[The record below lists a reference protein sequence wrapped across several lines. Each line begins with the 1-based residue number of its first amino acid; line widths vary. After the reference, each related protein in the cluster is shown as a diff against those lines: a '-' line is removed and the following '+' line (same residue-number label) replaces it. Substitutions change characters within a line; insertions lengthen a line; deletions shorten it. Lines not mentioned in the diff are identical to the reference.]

1 MRRKQLYA
9 MILAGALAAGGVPST
24 AMAADTAAEEAGN
37 LGSGENTEESAT
49 EEQPTEENKEPT
61 EAPAEQPAEA
71 PAESNPTEAPAE
83 PAQEEKKE
91 TETPAETTEENKEP
105 TEAPAEEQTDTGI
118 AINEFDAD
126 GNITP
131 KYYKSLQE
139 AIDAAKDATE
149 ESSATVIEVSKPI
162 ALSSTVTVSDR
173 NISICAVGD
182 ISIARTDS
190 FIGDMFQVSGEN
202 SSLSFET
209 KDGGSLT
216 VSGAFTDAAVTADG
230 SIVNVSGSG
239 SFGLF
244 PNVVLSGNNSSAY
257 GAAVNCTGGQIAL
270 AGGTITGN
278 TGAKGAVYSDSAIR
292 VQGTVTVK
300 DNKIGDAQANV
311 YLAETAEF
319 VITNELTGSDISF
332 THAGAAEGTEVLA
345 VAENVTIADFKA
357 VAGQFSYETEEYI
370 LNPDTETNKATL
382 KKKATEP
389 SVEPTVTVTVTP
401 TPTTTTT
408 VTPTPTTKPTVT
420 PTKTPSFLKY
430 KSGSLKWTDHTTV
443 SLQFSVTQNCKWYY
457 FFVDAGTDT
466 KVIQNMYDAS
476 RATNVAKAN
485 TSFTVKAENVPEA
498 DTWLVV
504 CAKPDSGKAK
514 MSIFKLNSASF
525 KKKRP
530 ALNPSGTTRP
540 ARTYAVTKSTITGLE
555 NPLKFTPGTFY
566 EFSVTGAG
574 QNDEKPY
581 VSGDERWIPMYWS
594 LSENPTKSGEKNT
607 TFRIGSPKG
616 IADAKTYNI
625 YVFFKKQVYNGAEWQ
640 DTDVIES
647 VKTQF
652 SSQKLSPED
661 LTVTPTGEAG
671 DNGSGGGGN
680 GSGSGDETDAE
691 LTATE
696 AASEKDGGSSSKSAV
711 STLDESPIGAMVA
724 LAALSLLAGGYI
736 LIRKRKKDI

>member
-9 MILAGALAAGGVPST
+9 MILAGALAAGGVPVT
-24 AMAADTAAEEAGN
+24 AMAADTAAEEAGD
-37 LGSGENTEESAT
+37 LGSGENTEESAK
-49 EEQPTEENKEPT
+49 EEQPAEESKEPT
-61 EAPAEQPAEA
+61 EAPAEQPTEA

-83 PAQEEKKE
+83 PAQEERQE
-91 TETPAETTEENKEP
+91 TETPAETTEEDKEP
-105 TEAPAEEQTDTGI
+105 AEASAEEPTDTGI

-126 GNITP
+126 GNATP
-131 KYYKSLQE
+131 KYYNSLQE
-139 AIDAAKDATE
+139 AINAAKDATA

-162 ALSSTVTVSDR
+162 DLSSTVTVSGKK
-173 NISICAVGD
+173 ISICAVGD
-182 ISIARTDS
+182 ISIARETDS
-190 FIGDMFQVSGEN
+190 FTGDMFQVSDAN

-216 VSGAFTDAAVTADG
+216 VSGAFTDATVTASG
-230 SIVNVSGSG
+230 SIVNVSNSG

-244 PNVVLSGNNSSAY
+244 PNVVLSGNISSAY

-311 YLAETAEF
+311 YLDGTAEF
-319 VITNELTGSDISF
+319 VITDELTGSDISF

-357 VAGQFSYETEEYI
+357 VTEQFSYETEEYI

-389 SVEPTVTVTVTP
+389 SVKPTVTVTVTP
-401 TPTTTTT
+401 TPTTTAK
-408 VTPTPTTKPTVT
+408 PTTKPTVT

-514 MSIFKLNSASF
+514 MSIFKLNTASF

-530 ALNPSGTTRP
+530 AAATTSTRP
-540 ARTYAVTKSTITGLE
+540 ARTYAVTQSTITGLE

-671 DNGSGGGGN
+671 GNGSGGGGN

>member
-1 MRRKQLYA
+1 M
-9 MILAGALAAGGVPST
+9 
-24 AMAADTAAEEAGN
+24 
-37 LGSGENTEESAT
+37 
-49 EEQPTEENKEPT
+49 
-61 EAPAEQPAEA
+61 
-71 PAESNPTEAPAE
+71 
-83 PAQEEKKE
+83 
-91 TETPAETTEENKEP
+91 
-105 TEAPAEEQTDTGI
+105 
-118 AINEFDAD
+118 
-126 GNITP
+126 
-131 KYYKSLQE
+131 
-139 AIDAAKDATE
+139 
-149 ESSATVIEVSKPI
+149 
-162 ALSSTVTVSDR
+162 
-173 NISICAVGD
+173 
-182 ISIARTDS
+182 
-190 FIGDMFQVSGEN
+190 
-202 SSLSFET
+202 
-209 KDGGSLT
+209 
-216 VSGAFTDAAVTADG
+216 
-230 SIVNVSGSG
+230 
-239 SFGLF
+239 
-244 PNVVLSGNNSSAY
+244 
-257 GAAVNCTGGQIAL
+257 
-270 AGGTITGN
+270 
-278 TGAKGAVYSDSAIR
+278 
-292 VQGTVTVK
+292 
-300 DNKIGDAQANV
+300 
-311 YLAETAEF
+311 
-319 VITNELTGSDISF
+319 
-332 THAGAAEGTEVLA
+332 
-345 VAENVTIADFKA
+345 AENVTVADFKA
-357 VAGQFSYETEEYI
+357 VTGQFSYETEEYI

-389 SVEPTVTVTVTP
+389 SVKPTVTVTVTP
-401 TPTTTTT
+401 TPTTTAK
-408 VTPTPTTKPTVT
+408 PTTKPTVT

-457 FFVDAGTDT
+457 FFVDADTDT

-514 MSIFKLNSASF
+514 MSIFKLNSKSF

-530 ALNPSGTTRP
+530 AAATTSTRP

-594 LSENPTKSGEKNT
+594 LSENPTKSSEKNT

-625 YVFFKKQVYNGAEWQ
+625 YVFFKKQIYNGSEWQ

-661 LTVTPTGEAG
+661 LTVTPTGAAG
-671 DNGSGGGGN
+671 DNGSGGGGD
-680 GSGSGDETDAE
+680 GSGSGNETDAE

>member
-9 MILAGALAAGGVPST
+9 MILAGALVAGGVPAT
-24 AMAADTAAEEAGN
+24 AMAADTAAEEAGD
-37 LGSGENTEESAT
+37 LGAGENTEESAT
-49 EEQPTEENKEPT
+49 EEQPAEESKEPT
-61 EAPAEQPAEA
+61 EAPDEQPAEA

-83 PAQEEKKE
+83 PAQEEKQE

-105 TEAPAEEQTDTGI
+105 TEAPDKEQTDTGI
-118 AINEFDAD
+118 AINEVDAD

-131 KYYKSLQE
+131 KYYNSLQE
-139 AIDAAKDATE
+139 AIDAAEAATA

-162 ALSSTVTVSDR
+162 ALSSTVTVSGKK
-173 NISICAVGD
+173 ISICAVGD
-182 ISIARTDS
+182 ISIARETDS
-190 FIGDMFQVSGEN
+190 FTGDMFKVSGEN

-230 SIVNVSGSG
+230 SIVNVSDSG

-244 PNVVLSGNNSSAY
+244 SNVVLSGNISSAD
-257 GAAVNCTGGQIAL
+257 GAAVNCTGGQIVL

-278 TGAKGAVYSDSAIR
+278 TGARGAVYSDSAVC

-311 YLAETAEF
+311 YLDGTAEF
-319 VITNELTGSDISF
+319 VITDELTGSDISF
-332 THAGAAEGTEVLA
+332 THVSAAEGTEVLA
-345 VAENVTIADFKA
+345 VAENVTVADFKA
-357 VAGQFSYETEEYI
+357 VAEQFSYDTEEYI

-389 SVEPTVTVTVTP
+389 SVKPTVTVTVTP
-401 TPTTTTT
+401 TPTTTTK
-408 VTPTPTTKPTVT
+408 PTTKPTVT

-430 KSGSLKWTDHTTV
+430 KSGSLKWDNHTTV

-457 FFVDAGTDT
+457 FFVDADTDT

-514 MSIFKLNSASF
+514 MSIFKLNTASF

-540 ARTYAVTKSTITGLE
+540 ARTYAVTKCTITGLE

-625 YVFFKKQVYNGAEWQ
+625 YVFFKKQIYNGAEWQ

-661 LTVTPTGEAG
+661 LTVTPTGGAG
-671 DNGSGGGGN
+671 NDGSGGGGD
-680 GSGSGDETDAE
+680 GSGSGDKTDAE

>member
-9 MILAGALAAGGVPST
+9 MILAGALVAGGVPAT
-24 AMAADTAAEEAGN
+24 AMAADTAAEEAGD
-37 LGSGENTEESAT
+37 LGAGENTEESAT
-49 EEQPTEENKEPT
+49 EEQPAEESKEPT
-61 EAPAEQPAEA
+61 EAPDEQPAEA

-83 PAQEEKKE
+83 PAQEEKQE

-105 TEAPAEEQTDTGI
+105 TEAPDKEQTDTGI
-118 AINEFDAD
+118 AINEVDAD

-131 KYYKSLQE
+131 KYYNSLQE
-139 AIDAAKDATE
+139 AIDAAEAATA

-162 ALSSTVTVSDR
+162 ALSSTVTVSGKK
-173 NISICAVGD
+173 ISICAVGD
-182 ISIARTDS
+182 ISIARETDS
-190 FIGDMFQVSGEN
+190 FTGDMFKVSGEN

-230 SIVNVSGSG
+230 SIVNVSDSG

-244 PNVVLSGNNSSAY
+244 SNVELSGNISSAD
-257 GAAVNCTGGQIAL
+257 GAAVNCTGGQIVL

-278 TGAKGAVYSDSAIR
+278 TGAKGAVYSDSAVC
-292 VQGTVTVK
+292 VQGTVAVK

-311 YLAETAEF
+311 YLDGTAEF
-319 VITNELTGSDISF
+319 VITDELTGSDISF
-332 THAGAAEGTEVLA
+332 THASAAEGTEVLA
-345 VAENVTIADFKA
+345 VAENVTVADFKA
-357 VAGQFSYETEEYI
+357 VAEQFSYDTEEYI

-389 SVEPTVTVTVTP
+389 SVSPSAKPTATAK
-401 TPTTTTT
+401 
-408 VTPTPTTKPTVT
+408 PTTKPTVT

-430 KSGSLKWTDHTTV
+430 KSGSLKWDNHTTV

-457 FFVDAGTDT
+457 FFVDADTDT

-514 MSIFKLNSASF
+514 MSIFKLNTASF

-555 NPLKFTPGTFY
+555 NPLKFTPGAFY

-594 LSENPTKSGEKNT
+594 LSENPTKSSEKNT

-625 YVFFKKQVYNGAEWQ
+625 YVFFKKQIYNGAEWQ

-652 SSQKLSPED
+652 SSQKLSPKD
-661 LTVTPTGEAG
+661 LTVTPTGGAG
-671 DNGSGGGGN
+671 DNGSGGDGS
-680 GSGSGDETDAE
+680 GSGSGDKTDAE

>member
-9 MILAGALAAGGVPST
+9 MILAGALAAGGVPVT
-24 AMAADTAAEEAGN
+24 AMAADTAAEAAGD
-37 LGSGENTEESAT
+37 LGSGENTEESAK
-49 EEQPTEENKEPT
+49 EEQPAEENKEPT
-61 EAPAEQPAEA
+61 EAPAEQPTEA

-83 PAQEEKKE
+83 PAQEEKQE
-91 TETPAETTEENKEP
+91 TETPAGTTEENKEP

-118 AINEFDAD
+118 AINEVDED
-126 GNITP
+126 GNVTP
-131 KYYKSLQE
+131 KYYNSLQE
-139 AIDAAKDATE
+139 AIDAAKAATA

-162 ALSSTVTVSDR
+162 ALSSTVNVSGR
-173 NISICAVGD
+173 KISICAVGD
-182 ISIARTDS
+182 ISIARETDS
-190 FIGDMFQVSGEN
+190 FTGDMFKVSGEN

-216 VSGAFTDAAVTADG
+216 VSGAFTDAAVTAEG

-244 PNVVLSGNNSSAY
+244 PNVVLSGNISSAD

-311 YLAETAEF
+311 YLDGTAEF
-319 VITNELTGSDISF
+319 VITDELTGSDISF
-332 THAGAAEGTEVLA
+332 THASAAEGTEVLA
-345 VAENVTIADFKA
+345 VAENVTVADFKT
-357 VAGQFSYETEEYI
+357 VAGQFSYDTEEYI

-389 SVEPTVTVTVTP
+389 SVSPSVNPSVSP
-401 TPTTTTT
+401 SAKPTTTAK
-408 VTPTPTTKPTVT
+408 PTTKPTVT

-514 MSIFKLNSASF
+514 MSIFKLNTASF

-530 ALNPSGTTRP
+530 GAATTSTRP

-625 YVFFKKQVYNGAEWQ
+625 YVFFKKQIYNGSEWQ

-661 LTVTPTGEAG
+661 LTVTPTGAAG
-671 DNGSGGGGN
+671 DNGSGGGGD

>member
-9 MILAGALAAGGVPST
+9 MILAGALAAGGVPAT
-24 AMAADTAAEEAGN
+24 AMAADTAAEEAGD
-37 LGSGENTEESAT
+37 LGSGENTEESAK
-49 EEQPTEENKEPT
+49 EEQPAEESKEPT

-83 PAQEEKKE
+83 PAQEEKQE
-91 TETPAETTEENKEP
+91 TETPSETTEENKEP

-118 AINEFDAD
+118 AINKLDAD
-126 GNITP
+126 GNVTP
-131 KYYKSLQE
+131 KYYNSLQE
-139 AIDAAKDATE
+139 AIDAADAATA

-162 ALSSTVTVSDR
+162 ALSSTVTVSGKK
-173 NISICAVGD
+173 ISICAVGD
-182 ISIARTDS
+182 ISIARETDS
-190 FIGDMFQVSGEN
+190 FTGDMFKVSGKN

-230 SIVNVSGSG
+230 SIVNVSDSG

-244 PNVVLSGNNSSAY
+244 SNVELSGNISSAD
-257 GAAVNCTGGQIAL
+257 GAAVNCAGGQIVL
-270 AGGTITGN
+270 AGGTLTGN
-278 TGAKGAVYSDSAIR
+278 TGAKGAVYSDSDILAE
-292 VQGTVTVK
+292 GTVTVK

-311 YLAETAEF
+311 YLDGTAEF
-319 VITNELTGSDISF
+319 VITGELTGSDISF
-332 THAGAAEGTEVLA
+332 THASAAEGTEVLA
-345 VAENVTIADFKA
+345 VAENVTVADFKA
-357 VAGQFSYETEEYI
+357 VAEQFSYDTEEYI

-389 SVEPTVTVTVTP
+389 SVKPTVTVTATP
-401 TPTTTTT
+401 TPTTTAK
-408 VTPTPTTKPTVT
+408 PTTKPTVT

-457 FFVDAGTDT
+457 FFVDADTDT

-514 MSIFKLNSASF
+514 MSIFKLNTASF

-530 ALNPSGTTRP
+530 GAATTSTRP

-625 YVFFKKQVYNGAEWQ
+625 YVFFKKQIYNGSEWQ

-661 LTVTPTGEAG
+661 LTVTPTGAAG
-671 DNGSGGGGN
+671 DNGSGGGGD
-680 GSGSGDETDAE
+680 GSGSGNETDAE

>member
-9 MILAGALAAGGVPST
+9 MILAGALVAGGVPAT
-24 AMAADTAAEEAGN
+24 AMAADTAAEEAGD
-37 LGSGENTEESAT
+37 LGTGENTEESAT
-49 EEQPTEENKEPT
+49 EEQPAEESKEPT
-61 EAPAEQPAEA
+61 EAPDEQPAEA

-83 PAQEEKKE
+83 PAQEEKQE
-91 TETPAETTEENKEP
+91 TETPAETTEENKES
-105 TEAPAEEQTDTGI
+105 TEAPDKEQTDTGI
-118 AINEFDAD
+118 AINEVDAD

-131 KYYKSLQE
+131 KYYNSLQE
-139 AIDAAKDATE
+139 AIDAAEAATA

-162 ALSSTVTVSDR
+162 ALSSTVTVSGKK
-173 NISICAVGD
+173 ISICAVGD
-182 ISIARTDS
+182 ISIARETDS
-190 FIGDMFQVSGEN
+190 FTGDMFKVSGEN

-230 SIVNVSGSG
+230 SIVNVSDSG

-244 PNVVLSGNNSSAY
+244 SNVVLSGNISSAD
-257 GAAVNCTGGQIAL
+257 GAAVNCTGGQIVL

-278 TGAKGAVYSDSAIR
+278 TGARGAVYSDSAVC

-311 YLAETAEF
+311 YLDGTAEF
-319 VITNELTGSDISF
+319 VITDELTGSDISF
-332 THAGAAEGTEVLA
+332 THVSAAEGTEVLA
-345 VAENVTIADFKA
+345 VAENVTVADFKA
-357 VAGQFSYETEEYI
+357 VAEQFSYDTEEYI

-389 SVEPTVTVTVTP
+389 SVKPTVTVTVTP
-401 TPTTTTT
+401 TPTTTTK
-408 VTPTPTTKPTVT
+408 PTTKPTVT

-430 KSGSLKWTDHTTV
+430 KSGSLKWDNHTTV

-457 FFVDAGTDT
+457 FFVDADTDT

-514 MSIFKLNSASF
+514 MSIFKLNTASF

-540 ARTYAVTKSTITGLE
+540 ARTYAVTKCTITGLE

-625 YVFFKKQVYNGAEWQ
+625 YVFFKKQIYNGAEWQ

-661 LTVTPTGEAG
+661 LTVTPTGGAG
-671 DNGSGGGGN
+671 NDGSGGGGD
-680 GSGSGDETDAE
+680 GSGSGDKTDAE